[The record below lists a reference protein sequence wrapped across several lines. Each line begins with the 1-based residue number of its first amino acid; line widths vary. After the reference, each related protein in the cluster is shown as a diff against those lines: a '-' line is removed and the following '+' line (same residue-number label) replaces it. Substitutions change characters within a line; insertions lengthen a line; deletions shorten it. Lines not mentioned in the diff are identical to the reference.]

1 MNGIVL
7 RLADFLTFFR
17 DCYGCDPFPWQERLC
32 AQVLEARW
40 PRVIGLPTASGKT
53 AIIDIA
59 VFALAARAPEACRRI
74 AFVVDRRVVVDE
86 AAERARHLAACLAN
100 PATPAIEAV
109 AARLREIAG
118 GGSPLASVHASRRDS
133 ARRGMRLAWQPGGTC
148 ARTPV
153 RAHEYSAVPGGS
165 PGSSTSRLTCRHG
178 FTVEFEARVVLGLPV
193 GGDAHFD
200 VFGLGQLAPVQEA
213 S

>member
-1 MNGIVL
+1 VDRIIAETT
-7 RLADFLTFFR
+7 RLATDT
-17 DCYGCDPFPWQERLC
+17 
-32 AQVLEARW
+32 
-40 PRVIGLPTASGKT
+40 
-53 AIIDIA
+53 
-59 VFALAARAPEACRRI
+59 
-74 AFVVDRRVVVDE
+74 RVVGV
-86 AAERARHLAACLAN
+86 AV
-100 PATPAIEAV
+100 PVTPV
-109 AARLREIAG
+109 R
-118 GGSPLASVHASRRDS
+118 
-133 ARRGMRLAWQPGGTC
+133 MRLAWQPGGTC

-178 FTVEFEARVVLGLPV
+178 FTVEFEARVVPGLPV